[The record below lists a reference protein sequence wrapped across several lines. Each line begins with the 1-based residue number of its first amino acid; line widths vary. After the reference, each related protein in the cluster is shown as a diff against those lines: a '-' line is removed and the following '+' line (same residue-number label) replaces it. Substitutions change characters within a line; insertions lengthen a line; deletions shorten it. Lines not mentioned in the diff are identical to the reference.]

1 MTSDPLLIV
10 LSGPSGV
17 GKDSV
22 ISRMVQTRKNYHV
35 AITATSRPPRQKE
48 RDGIDY
54 IFLSTNTFREMIERN
69 EFLEWAIVHGNYY
82 GVPNTQVLKPLG
94 DGKDVIVKPDVQ
106 GAASIKKLNP
116 NAILIFL
123 SPPSLEELSKR
134 LHSRMTE
141 SSNEIQNRL
150 QTAEKEMIESNKFDH
165 IIINQHDRLN
175 YTVNQIESIL
185 DKERHT

>member
-1 MTSDPLLIV
+1 MTSNPLLIV

-22 ISRMVQTRKNYHV
+22 ISRMLQTRRNYHV
-35 AITATSRPPRQKE
+35 AITATSRPPRPKE
-48 RDGIDY
+48 QDGIDY

-123 SPPSLEELSKR
+123 SPLAEQKVFLFNIMPVA
-134 LHSRMTE
+134 
-141 SSNEIQNRL
+141 EILNKNL
-150 QTAEKEMIESNKFDH
+150 QKF
-165 IIINQHDRLN
+165 IIFWTTRIFIIWQH
-175 YTVNQIESIL
+175 
-185 DKERHT
+185 

>member
-1 MTSDPLLIV
+1 MASNPLLIV

-22 ISRMVQTRKNYHV
+22 IRMLQTRKNYHV
-35 AITATSRPPRQKE
+35 AVTATSRPPRPKE
-48 RDGIDY
+48 QDGIDY
-54 IFLSTNTFREMIERN
+54 IFLSTNTFQEMIERN

-82 GVPNTQVLKPLG
+82 GVPNTQVIQALD
-94 DGKDVIVKPDVQ
+94 DGKDIIVKPDVQ

-123 SPPSLEELSKR
+123 SPPSIKELSRR

-141 SSNEIQNRL
+141 SPDEIHNRL
-150 QTAEKEMIESNKFDH
+150 QTAENEMIESNKFDH
-165 IIINQHDRLN
+165 IIINHHDRLDD
-175 YTVNQIESIL
+175 TVDKIESIL